1 MILAID
7 IGTSVCKGALFLTDG
22 TLVKRHEVPLSII
35 STPDPLRH
43 EADPREWI
51 SAVRTIIASFGP
63 EAFSVEG
70 IAVSGNGPTLLP
82 VDDSGEPLHNAL
94 TWMDRRSIEEATRIG
109 SFMGAFVDPSFYL
122 PKALWFFNNRREMY
136 DSTRS
141 FISCPEFLILAMTGE
156 SAMVFPST
164 GYEAVIWSPEGI
176 RAMGLDPDK
185 FPKSVRP
192 GDMVGRIG
200 EKAASLFGL
209 KEGVPVFAGGPDFVM
224 SLLGTG
230 TVHPGRACD
239 RSGTSEGINLCSPVR
254 VSDRRL
260 LCQGHVISGRFHIS
274 GIISTSGKSLAWL
287 KAVSGRENLP
297 YDAIT
302 EEAGK
307 SQPGAG
313 GLLFLPYLSGER
325 APIWDPRARGAFIG
339 LTLSHGFG
347 DMARAVMEAV
357 GFAILDVIRTMEENG
372 LAIDELR
379 ITGSQAK
386 SPLWN
391 QIKADITGRRILVPA
406 LKDSELAGDLAVA
419 LKGMGIH
426 RTLEDASDAVAVIEK
441 IYEPDRGNGK
451 RYERLF
457 ELYRESYFRLKDVFH
472 GLGEI

>member
-7 IGTSVCKGALFLTDG
+7 IGTSVCKGALFLTNG
-22 TLVKRHEVPLSII
+22 ALVKRHEVPLSII
-35 STPDPLRH
+35 SFPDPLRQ

-51 SAVRTIIASFGP
+51 SAVREIIASFGP
-63 EAFSVEG
+63 EKLSIEG

-82 VDDSGEPLHNAL
+82 VDGGGEPLHNAL
-94 TWMDRRSIEEATRIG
+94 TWMDRRSIEEASRIG
-109 SFMGAFVDPSFYL
+109 AYMGAFVDPSFYL
-122 PKALWFFNNRREMY
+122 PKALWFFTTHKEIY
-136 DSTRS
+136 KLTRS
-141 FISCPEFLILAMTGE
+141 FVSCPEFLILAMTGE
-156 SAMVFPST
+156 PSMVFPST
-164 GYEAVIWSPEGI
+164 GYEAVIWSAEGI

-185 FPKSVRP
+185 FPRGVSP
-192 GDMVGRIG
+192 GDMVGTVSARG
-200 EKAASLFGL
+200 SSLFGIG
-209 KEGVPVFAGGPDFVM
+209 EGTPVFAGGPDFVM

-239 RSGTSEGINLCSPVR
+239 RSGTSEGVNLCSPTR
-254 VSDRRL
+254 ISDRRL

-287 KAVSGRENLP
+287 KAASGREKVP
-297 YDAIT
+297 YDEIT
-302 EEAGK
+302 DDAGN
-307 SQPGAG
+307 SPPGAG
-313 GLLFLPYLSGER
+313 GLIFLPYLTGER

-339 LTLSHGFG
+339 LTLNHGFK

-372 LAIDELR
+372 LSIDELR

-419 LKGMGIH
+419 LKGMGLH
-426 RTLEDASDAVAVIEK
+426 PTLAEASDAVAVIEK
-441 IYEPDRGNGK
+441 IYEPDPGNGK
-451 RYERLF
+451 RYRRLF
-457 ELYRESYFRLKDVFH
+457 ELYRESYLRLKDIFH
-472 GLGEI
+472 GLGEN